1 MSLPLIGITPLLRS
15 SDTSAH
21 KATAAEIHDA
31 CLKYGFF
38 YLDISAYVDPSEPE
52 ELATLA
58 RSFFSLPQGEK
69 DKISLL
75 SNDNVR
81 GEFFSDAHHT

>member
-1 MSLPLIGITPLLRS
+1 MSLSIIDIAPFLRS
-15 SDTSAH
+15 SDPSGH
-21 KATAAEIHDA
+21 KAAAAEIHDA
-31 CLKYGFF
+31 SLKQGFF

-75 SNDNVR
+75 NNDNVR
-81 GEFFSDAHHT
+81 G